1 MYCKNCGGR
10 IEDGQKFCTYC
21 GSKVDESSENKESN
35 NNQSGPY
42 ISYESLTGHSADE
55 PHTSLTGK
63 SRVFA
68 GLMAILLGAGI
79 HNFYLGYNKKA
90 VAQLLIYILST
101 VLLYAAQSSDASSY
115 WYFYSAGIIAS
126 AISGIWCFVEGIL
139 LLTGKIKA
147 DGSGKPLK

>member
-21 GSKVDESSENKESN
+21 GSKVDESSENKEQS

-42 ISYESLTGHSADE
+42 ISYESLTGHSSGE
-55 PHTSLTGK
+55 HHSGLVGK

-90 VAQLLIYILST
+90 VTQLLIYILST
-101 VLLYAAQSSDASSY
+101 VLLSASQVADASSY
-115 WYFYSAGIIAS
+115 WYFYATGMITG
-126 AISGIWCFVEGIL
+126 AITGIWCFVEGIL
-139 LLTGKIKA
+139 LLRGKIKK
-147 DGSGKPLK
+147 DGKGNPLI

>member
-101 VLLYAAQSSDASSY
+101 VLLYAAQSSDCILA
-115 WYFYSAGIIAS
+115 A
-126 AISGIWCFVEGIL
+126 WCKGAAFGNIQKINGR
-139 LLTGKIKA
+139 TGDRIQ
-147 DGSGKPLK
+147 GFPIPLC